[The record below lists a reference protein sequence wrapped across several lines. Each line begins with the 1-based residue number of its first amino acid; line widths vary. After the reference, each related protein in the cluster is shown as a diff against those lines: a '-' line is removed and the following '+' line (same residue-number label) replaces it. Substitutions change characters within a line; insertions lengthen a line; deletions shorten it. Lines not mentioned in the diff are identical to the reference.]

1 MKTKF
6 ISLFLLAFV
15 FFSCETEDST
25 TVLLT
30 EADLVGTWNL
40 KEQTLE
46 NGSIEYSDS
55 GQTLSA
61 TYSAYAKD
69 IDFTMTFS
77 DNPKTVKAEG
87 KYTLVATASFA
98 GQTNTE
104 EELVETVNDPTLNPT
119 WTLNGNNITI
129 TDDSDFP
136 ANLIVDSYNGTTL
149 RLKASVDETE
159 TDGSTTVTIKAT
171 VYLVLEK

>member
-1 MKTKF
+1 MKTK
-6 ISLFLLAFV
+6 IIALFLLAFV
-15 FFSCETEDST
+15 IFSCDTDDST

-30 EADLVGTWNL
+30 EADLIGTWNL

-46 NGSIEYSDS
+46 NGSITYSDS

-69 IDFTMTFS
+69 IDFTMTFT
-77 DNPKTVKAEG
+77 DNPKKVNAAG

-104 EELVETVNDPTLNPT
+104 EELIETVNDPTLSPT
-119 WTLNGNNITI
+119 WILNGNNITI
-129 TDDSDFP
+129 SDGSDFP
-136 ANLIVDSYNGTTL
+136 ANLVVDSYNGTTL
-149 RLKASVDETE
+149 KLKAAVDETE
-159 TDGSTTVTIKAT
+159 TDGSATVTVKAT